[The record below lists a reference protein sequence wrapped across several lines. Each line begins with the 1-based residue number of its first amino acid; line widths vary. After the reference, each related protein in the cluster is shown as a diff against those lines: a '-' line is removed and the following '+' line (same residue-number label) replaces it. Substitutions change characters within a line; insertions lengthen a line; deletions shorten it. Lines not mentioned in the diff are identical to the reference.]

1 MKIRTKTN
9 HNITYT
15 LYMKY
20 SLSDIAQDTQP
31 LACMTVKFHAHR
43 ICIYVFGVKQA
54 AAVVVN
60 LTIFFFSEFLLFLF
74 EKFIQQS
81 SYLSLTAHTIYMTG
95 FSSVNMTGYS
105 R

>member
-60 LTIFFFSEFLLFLF
+60 LTIFFFFRVFTISVRKVYTA
-74 EKFIQQS
+74 KFVFITHS
-81 SYLSLTAHTIYMTG
+81 THNIYDRV
-95 FSSVNMTGYS
+95 FQC
-105 R
+105 